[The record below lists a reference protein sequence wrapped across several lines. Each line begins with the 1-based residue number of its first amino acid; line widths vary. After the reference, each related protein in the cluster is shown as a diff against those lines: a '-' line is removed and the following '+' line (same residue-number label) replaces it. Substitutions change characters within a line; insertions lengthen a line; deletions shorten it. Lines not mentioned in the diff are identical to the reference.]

1 MLDGILARHAR
12 DWWRFGR
19 EARYHTLS
27 VKLLGVLRFAGYF
40 ARLALGA
47 DNATLTA
54 ALWCGIFSDVEG
66 VAISLTLRRW
76 RTDMPPL

>member
-1 MLDGILARHAR
+1 VLDGILARHAL

-27 VKLLGVLRFAGYF
+27 AKLFGVLRFAGCF

-47 DNATLTA
+47 DDATLTA

-66 VAISLTLRRW
+66 VAISLTLRRR